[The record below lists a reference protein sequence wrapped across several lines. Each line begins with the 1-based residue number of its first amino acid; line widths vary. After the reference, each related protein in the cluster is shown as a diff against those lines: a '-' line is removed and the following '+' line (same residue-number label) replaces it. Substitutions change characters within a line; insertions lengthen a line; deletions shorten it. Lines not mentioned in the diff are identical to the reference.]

1 MERALRQKKGEKH
14 TTGMFK
20 GMRGIYWIQGIQLF
34 REKLSYKR
42 GKAFATTS
50 KVIVVNGGFY
60 CCLSKPQG
68 VSEWWKETAHK
79 HMYISFFIVPCC

>member
-34 REKLSYKR
+34 REKLSYKSV
-42 GKAFATTS
+42 KVNAIVS
-50 KVIVVNGGFY
+50 KVVMGIDGFI
-60 CCLSKPQG
+60 LD
-68 VSEWWKETAHK
+68 
-79 HMYISFFIVPCC
+79 